1 MSKRILI
8 VIGAAAAVA
17 ALIYLVTADG
27 EATSAPAAA
36 GAAGPERA
44 GAAPAMPGAPGAP
57 ASTAASPAPAGGVDP
72 VLVEHLQAEYG
83 AGIEH
88 PSVQMRMIEALMR
101 YFQERDPANWQAAL
115 LAAVRA
121 AFPELYDRIAALLS
135 DRLEYEAWM
144 DENRTR
150 LNAMDSEARREAL
163 RQAREDTFG
172 QDVADELWAS
182 DIKNRAVSDAL
193 TAIDTADG
201 TTVSDKLSMYRESL
215 AEVYGDQVDGYLER
229 HRHQAMTRFFDLAS
243 VQKELAAMAPE
254 QRRQTMRELRKG
266 MGLDEEAL
274 ARWDELDR
282 SRDQRWDSGARYMAE
297 RASLAE
303 AYSGDELERRVH
315 ELRVRYFGSE
325 AETIRSEEQGG
336 FFRFERERRWG
347 RD

>member
-17 ALIYLVTADG
+17 VLIYLVTAGG
-27 EATSAPAAA
+27 EASSVPAAA
-36 GAAGPERA
+36 RA
-44 GAAPAMPGAPGAP
+44 GAPEAAGAAPGAP
-57 ASTAASPAPAGGVDP
+57 AVGSGARPGAAAAAPAGAVDP

-101 YFQERDPANWQAAL
+101 YFQERDPKNWQAAL

-121 AFPELYDRIAALLS
+121 AFPELYDRIAALLQN
-135 DRLEYEAWM
+135 RLEYEVWM
-144 DENRTR
+144 DENRAR
-150 LNAMDSEARREAL
+150 LNAMDSESRREAL

-193 TAIDTADG
+193 ETIDTAEG
-201 TTVSDKLSMYRESL
+201 TSVSDKLSMYRESL
-215 AEVYGDQVDGYLER
+215 AEVYGDDVNAYLER
-229 HRHQAMTRFFDLAS
+229 HRHEAMTRFFDLAS

-254 QRRQTMRELRKG
+254 QRRQTMREARKG
-266 MGLDEEAL
+266 MGLDDEAL

-282 SRDQRWDSGARYMAE
+282 SRDQRWDSGAHYMAE
-297 RASLAE
+297 RTALAE
-303 AYSGDELERRVH
+303 TYSGEELERRVH

-325 AETIRSEEQGG
+325 ADTIRSEEQSG
-336 FFRFERERRWG
+336 FFRFEHERRWG

>member
-1 MSKRILI
+1 MSMSKRVLI

-17 ALIYLVTADG
+17 ALIYLVTAGG

-36 GAAGPERA
+36 RAGGSERA
-44 GAAPAMPGAPGAP
+44 GAAPGTPRTPAAP
-57 ASTAASPAPAGGVDP
+57 ATSAAAPAGAVDP

-121 AFPELYDRIAALLS
+121 AFPELYDRIAALLQN
-135 DRLEYEAWM
+135 RLEYEAWM
-144 DENRTR
+144 DENRVR
-150 LNAMDSEARREAL
+150 LDAMDSEARREAL

-182 DIKNRAVSDAL
+182 DIKNRAVGDAL
-193 TAIDTADG
+193 DAIDDATNS
-201 TTVSDKLSMYRESL
+201 VSDKLSMYRESL
-215 AEVYGDQVDGYLER
+215 AEVYGDQVDAYLER
-229 HRHQAMTRFFDLAS
+229 HRHEALNRFFDLSS

-254 QRRQTMRELRKG
+254 QRRQSMRELRKG
-266 MGLDEEAL
+266 MGLDDEAL
-274 ARWDELDR
+274 ARWDDLDR
-282 SRDQRWDSGARYMAE
+282 TRDQRWDSGARYMAE
-297 RASLAE
+297 RAALAE
-303 AYSGDELERRVH
+303 TYSGDELERRVH
-315 ELRVRYFGSE
+315 ELRVRYFGGE
-325 AETIRSEEQGG
+325 AETIRSEELGG
-336 FFRFERERRWG
+336 FFRYDRERRWG

>member
-17 ALIYLVTADG
+17 VLIYLVTAGDDA
-27 EATSAPAAA
+27 ESAPAAA
-36 GAAGPERA
+36 RAGAPERA
-44 GAAPAMPGAPGAP
+44 SAAPGAPGALAAP
-57 ASTAASPAPAGGVDP
+57 ATPAAAAAQAGGVDP

-121 AFPELYDRIAALLS
+121 AFPELYDRIAALLQN
-135 DRLEYEAWM
+135 RLKYEAWM
-144 DENRTR
+144 DENRVR
-150 LNAMDSEARREAL
+150 LAAMDSEARREAL

-182 DIKNRAVSDAL
+182 DIKNRALGDAL
-193 TAIDTADG
+193 AAIDDATNSA
-201 TTVSDKLSMYRESL
+201 SDKLSMYRESL
-215 AEVYGDQVDGYLER
+215 AEVYGDDVDAYLER
-229 HRHQAMTRFFDLAS
+229 NRHQAMARFFDLAS
-243 VQKELAAMAPE
+243 VQKELSAMAPE

-274 ARWDELDR
+274 ARWDDLDR
-282 SRDQRWDSGARYMAE
+282 TRDQRWDGGARYMAE
-297 RASLAE
+297 RAALAE
-303 AYSGDELERRVH
+303 TYGGEELEQRVH
-315 ELRVRYFGSE
+315 ELRVRYFGGE
-325 AETIRSEEQGG
+325 ADTIRSEEQSG